1 MRSRILLA
9 LGFGLGLLPASARAD
24 KPSKEEKAWADS
36 VAPLMLEDEEK
47 RYKDLK
53 DKADRAEFQKIFW
66 ARRDPNLDT
75 PENEY
80 EPEYQKA
87 AAEADRRF
95 TVRGKKG
102 SQTDCGRSFI
112 LLGEPAEAKK
122 DTSEETGGGQRAP
135 ETWTYKGSN
144 FQGGQAV
151 ITFDP
156 ECMAGPNMRQQ
167 FDRVAENRIKH
178 PNLEYRTGADGKLVK
193 LQDQLPKPSPLQALL
208 KAPRQDFPVAAQF
221 SFVGVAGGG
230 GTALLGLVRADGSA
244 LTTADQGGKKVA
256 SLTVGAQALDAGGKA
271 AAFDEREEA
280 GSLQA
285 DGGVLVSYRM
295 VVKPGKYT
303 VRSGVLDKGGKGS
316 VAETPVDVPD
326 LQTGELVAQIM
337 LLRNVE
343 DIPESSVDPHH
354 PMSGFAMAKARL
366 EPFFGTALAKGDPLN
381 IFFQYY
387 GAKLDD
393 ASGKGS
399 VTVAVTLLRGVRPV
413 ANAPEQP
420 FEMPIGGSIVGPI
433 AMDTYQP
440 GSYTARVRVNDLLA
454 QKEVVKEINFELK

>member
-1 MRSRILLA
+1 MRSRIPLA
-9 LGFGLGLLPASARAD
+9 LALGLGLLPAPARAD

-36 VAPLMLEDEEK
+36 VAPLMLQDEEK

-80 EPEYQKA
+80 EPEYRQA

-95 TVRGKKG
+95 TAQGKKG

-122 DTSEETGGGQRAP
+122 DTNQPTEGGGRAP
-135 ETWTYKGSN
+135 ETWTYKGAN

-151 ITFDP
+151 ISFDP
-156 ECMAGPNMRQQ
+156 GCMAGPNMRQQ
-167 FDRVAENRIKH
+167 FDRVAENKVKH

-193 LQDQLPKPSPLQALL
+193 LQDQLPKPSPMQALL

-244 LTTADQGGKKVA
+244 LATGDQAGKKVA
-256 SLTVGAQALDAGGKA
+256 SLTVGAQALDAGGKP

-280 GSLQA
+280 GSVQA
-285 DGGVLVSYRM
+285 DGAVLVSYRM

-303 VRSGVLDKGGKGS
+303 VRSAVLDKGGKGS
-316 VAETPVDVPD
+316 VAETAVDVPD
-326 LQTGELVAQIM
+326 LQTGDLVTQIM

-343 DIPESSVDPHH
+343 DIPENSVDPNH
-354 PMSGFAMAKARL
+354 PMSGFSLAKTRL
-366 EPFFGTALAKGDPLN
+366 EPYFGTSLAKSDPLN

-387 GAKLDD
+387 GAKLDE

-399 VTVAVTLLRGVRPV
+399 VNVTVTLLRGVRPI

-420 FEMPIGGSIVGPI
+420 FDTAIGGSIVGPI
-433 AMDTYQP
+433 PMESYQP
-440 GSYTARVRVNDLLA
+440 GTYTARVRVNDLLA